1 MKKISNKF
9 NQGTL
14 TTVIIII
21 IFWNISSGISLKL
34 EKKKS
39 FNPFPS
45 LPAPFAT
52 DDRNQFQC
60 QNIVLHNRSA
70 SLFLNFNC

>member
-9 NQGTL
+9 NQRTL
-14 TTVIIII
+14 TTVIVII
-21 IFWNISSGISLKL
+21 IFWNISSNSGISLKL
-34 EKKKS
+34 EKKNS
-39 FNPFPS
+39 FNPFS
-45 LPAPFAT
+45 

-60 QNIVLHNRSA
+60 QNIVLNNRSA

>member
-1 MKKISNKF
+1 MKNISNKF
-9 NQGTL
+9 NQGTV
-14 TTVIIII
+14 TTVIISI
-21 IFWNISSGISLKL
+21 IFWNISSGMSLKL

-39 FNPFPS
+39 FNPFPL

-60 QNIVLHNRSA
+60 KNIVLNNRSA